1 MASLSEIFL
10 FFLHHH
16 DIVGQRFWG

>member
-1 MASLSEIFL
+1 MASLTEIFL